1 MHVGKADIL
10 KWDEALEDSYRGDLT
25 TGGDGTKESNSG
37 SGLDPDE
44 IALSDWGCPSLAFTL
59 GSVTFRPNA
68 ANSTRNYTNIYSES
82 RNWTNLLVDTD
93 VATLVCSQHLQSVE
107 TNITLDYPD
116 LTIAAEMPPRP
127 DEATV
132 QWLRNTTA
140 TKDGTTFQFV
150 PNNMLLSLNNPN
162 GSLSSPWNQTDDV
175 DRFTQALAYVAQK
188 EDNLT
193 LHDLVGTK
201 NMVNFEQM
209 AQRLYGRY
217 MAQAFSNNMR
227 VNFDKDTSNITLTDT
242 PWTPSSSNYTS
253 KLNARASFSSEK
265 NPRQWQKRADGTV
278 PTVPATL
285 SRTAVGAHTRMVQNR
300 SPKIALQV
308 MLGFMA
314 AGAILT
320 KILLRT
326 KELLPHEPYSIA
338 GRAVLVANG
347 NMLQH
352 GAPGKEGS
360 KEGQRYRLGLWKDRD
375 GVEKYGIYVQ
385 E

>member
-1 MHVGKADIL
+1 MHVGKADIV
-10 KWDEALEDSYRGDLT
+10 KWDEALEKNYRGDLT

-37 SGLDPDE
+37 SGLDPNE
-44 IALSDWGCPSLAFTL
+44 IALSDWGCP
-59 GSVTFRPNA
+59 R
-68 ANSTRNYTNIYSES
+68 
-82 RNWTNLLVDTD
+82 
-93 VATLVCSQHLQSVE
+93 
-107 TNITLDYPD
+107 TNITLDYPG
-116 LTIAAEMPPRP
+116 LTITAETPPLP
-127 DEATV
+127 DEATA

-175 DRFTQALAYVAQK
+175 DRFTQALAYLAQK

-201 NMVNFEQM
+201 NIVNFEQM

-242 PWTPSSSNYTS
+242 LWTPSSSNYTS
-253 KLNARASFSSEK
+253 KVNARGAFASRKDAGE
-265 NPRQWQKRADGTV
+265 WQKRADGTV

-285 SRTAVGAHTRMVQNR
+285 TRTAVGAHTRMVQNR

-326 KELLPHEPYSIA
+326 RGLLPHEPYSIA

-347 NMLQH
+347 NMLQYD
-352 GAPGKEGS
+352 ASGKEGS

-375 GVEKYGIYVQ
+375 GVERYGICVQ